1 MKKIPIISPSSAH
14 LKKDDYTFFVLRKK
28 ESTLECTNKYKD
40 IFCVV
45 RDSYANLIHKDIE
58 NGCNL
63 NENGNTH
70 KNKSI
75 LPVKETSELF
85 LDTCKKT
92 KDNDKLSYLWHDS
105 ELPVRGD
112 THKDKS
118 ISSVKET
125 SELFLDT
132 CKKTKDNDKL
142 SYLWHDSEL
151 SICDVTK
158 YNPTNDKKDNYENN
172 NNSVFKVTFNF
183 ELFKIYLMRFFAINT
198 SNNILY
204 VDNDDKVRLVQNET
218 EFLEL
223 WQFAKLCSKQSK
235 GVLLLVDFINNQ
247 DDDINKN
254 KHEVDESSGDDQENS
269 FASNSI
275 SSENFK
281 SKESMSEVKQQNKRQ
296 HLNRIFNLVEETND
310 NKLNDKDGA
319 ISLFPNLTTSAYSK
333 ILTKSF
339 DNMKLENTTP
349 SNITSQDVLNNVP
362 PTWFVQYME
371 QLKKD
376 IITEVSNQIMFN
388 VMENLNKCSMR
399 SPICTESKDANKSE
413 NQSHR
418 LKSKCNHQ
426 RNNLLTDQRRQ
437 YKRKKRDML
446 VDKIYSEHVDKPLIN
461 IIKSRKKQVK
471 KFEEKFEYNSEPNE
485 DKEEENVHN
494 ETYNA
499 SELMSNIN
507 SAHKQNDIGEKQI
520 EDKRNSMSPN
530 FLPLESSKENLYN
543 EPNIFNGTK
552 ENGGQRMNC
561 SITEYQMLDKK
572 YLESTTC
579 CCGSDI
585 ENISIRSDLS
595 SNTEICDDYNEFELI
610 SMPIKYKTNT
620 NCHKQKSPSKT
631 ENIKNIAHKEDDDE
645 IVTDLLTFDL
655 LPEISPASSVICI
668 AENHFTANSNNS
680 TSMNKKDLNNVST
693 YKLGEKEDSKNED
706 NINEKIHDTHL
717 SNTLKKCTNN
727 NSTNLTDN
735 ICSLFIKKTSKSIDE
750 NTNLLHLESKHNN
763 TNAMKIDVN
772 SSHTSYLTTEP
783 VNPIFSDFPI
793 AQHNCQ
799 AQTDLNDLTQS
810 FHSHTT
816 SITDNGVYGISE
828 TNTSNSHDYSKHSFS
843 DCNKSAASKKNKI
856 REQIKKD
863 LGNKYLENNPKK
875 EENKNVGHIV
885 EETTTD
891 SMPGTAEPIHILP
904 ETLVT
909 GAFHFASIAYGTAR
923 EAIVRIRSNSKDDR
937 LSYMKKTPRH

>member
-1 MKKIPIISPSSAH
+1 MQFRERRKDGVTSNSIVYNRWNHSIVYWIYKIE
-14 LKKDDYTFFVLRKK
+14 KKK

-269 FASNSI
+269 FAI
-275 SSENFK
+275 
-281 SKESMSEVKQQNKRQ
+281 
-296 HLNRIFNLVEETND
+296 EETND

-717 SNTLKKCTNN
+717 SNTFKK
-727 NSTNLTDN
+727 
-735 ICSLFIKKTSKSIDE
+735 
-750 NTNLLHLESKHNN
+750 
-763 TNAMKIDVN
+763 
-772 SSHTSYLTTEP
+772 Y
-783 VNPIFSDFPI
+783 FPI

-816 SITDNGVYGISE
+816 SITDNGVY
-828 TNTSNSHDYSKHSFS
+828 
-843 DCNKSAASKKNKI
+843 ASKKNKI

-923 EAIVRIRSNSKDDR
+923 EAIVRIRSNSNFKAGGTKTIYQR
-937 LSYMKKTPRH
+937 CESY

>member
-1 MKKIPIISPSSAH
+1 MWLPPRATRRSALRGERKIVIVGIIRLSTGFIKSRSIMKKIPIISPSSAQ

-28 ESTLECTNKYKD
+28 ESTLECTNKYND

-45 RDSYANLIHKDIE
+45 RDSYANLIYKDIE

-105 ELPVRGD
+105 ELPVRGN

-158 YNPTNDKKDNYENN
+158 YNPTNDEKDNYENN

-198 SNNILY
+198 SNSILY

-247 DDDINKN
+247 DDDININ
-254 KHEVDESSGDDQENS
+254 KHEVNESSGDDQENS
-269 FASNSI
+269 FASNAII
-275 SSENFK
+275 SSETFK
-281 SKESMSEVKQQNKRQ
+281 SKESMSEVKEHNKRQ

-319 ISLFPNLTTSAYSK
+319 ISLFSNLTTSAYSK

-349 SNITSQDVLNNVP
+349 SNITSQDILNNAP

-399 SPICTESKDANKSE
+399 SPICAESKDANRCE

-471 KFEEKFEYNSEPNE
+471 KFEEKLEYNSEPNE

-494 ETYNA
+494 ETYNS

-507 SAHKQNDIGEKQI
+507 NAHKQNDIGEKQI
-520 EDKRNSMSPN
+520 EDKRNSTSSN

-645 IVTDLLTFDL
+645 I
-655 LPEISPASSVICI
+655 
-668 AENHFTANSNNS
+668 
-680 TSMNKKDLNNVST
+680 
-693 YKLGEKEDSKNED
+693 
-706 NINEKIHDTHL
+706 
-717 SNTLKKCTNN
+717 
-727 NSTNLTDN
+727 
-735 ICSLFIKKTSKSIDE
+735 TSKSIDE
-750 NTNLLHLESKHNN
+750 NTNLLHLESKHND

-843 DCNKSAASKKNKI
+843 DCNKPAASKKNKI
-856 REQIKKD
+856 QTRILKLVVLKQFIKD
-863 LGNKYLENNPKK
+863 VNL
-875 EENKNVGHIV
+875 
-885 EETTTD
+885 
-891 SMPGTAEPIHILP
+891 
-904 ETLVT
+904 
-909 GAFHFASIAYGTAR
+909 
-923 EAIVRIRSNSKDDR
+923 IRC
-937 LSYMKKTPRH
+937 

>member
-1 MKKIPIISPSSAH
+1 MKKIPMSPSSAQP
-14 LKKDDYTFFVLRKK
+14 KKDDYTFFVLRRK

-58 NGCNL
+58 NGRYL

-70 KNKSI
+70 KNKSTSPVKETSELFSDTYKKAKDNDKLTDLWHGSEPPI
-75 LPVKETSELF
+75 LGNTHKNISISPVKETSELF
-85 LDTCKKT
+85 LDTSKKT
-92 KDNDKLSYLWHDS
+92 KNNDKLSYLW
-105 ELPVRGD
+105 L
-112 THKDKS
+112 
-118 ISSVKET
+118 
-125 SELFLDT
+125 
-132 CKKTKDNDKL
+132 
-142 SYLWHDSEL
+142 DSEL

-158 YNPTNDKKDNYENN
+158 YNPANDKKDNYENN
-172 NNSVFKVTFNF
+172 YDSIFNAFNF
-183 ELFKIYLMRFFAINT
+183 ELFKIYLMHFFAINT
-198 SNNILY
+198 SSGISY
-204 VDNDDKVRLVQNET
+204 VDNDDKVRLVENET

-223 WQFAKLCSKQSK
+223 WQFAKLCSKHSK
-235 GVLLLVDFINNQ
+235 AVLLLVDFINNQ

-254 KHEVDESSGDDQENS
+254 KHKVNEYLSSDDQNSS

-275 SSENFK
+275 SSETFK
-281 SKESMSEVKQQNKRQ
+281 SKESMSEVKQHNEGQ
-296 HLNRIFNLVEETND
+296 HLNKIFDLPEETNN
-310 NKLNDKDGA
+310 NKLSDKDGA
-319 ISLFPNLTTSAYSK
+319 VSLFPNLSTSTYSK

-349 SNITSQDVLNNVP
+349 SNITSQDFFNNAP

-376 IITEVSNQIMFN
+376 IITEVSDQIMFN

-399 SPICTESKDANKSE
+399 SPICTEFKDTNRCES
-413 NQSHR
+413 QSHR
-418 LKSKCNHQ
+418 LRSKCNHQ

-446 VDKIYSEHVDKPLIN
+446 VDKIYSEHIDKPLIN

-471 KFEEKFEYNSEPNE
+471 KFEEKLEYSSEPNE

-494 ETYNA
+494 KICNS

-507 SAHKQNDIGEKQI
+507 NAHKQNDIGEKQI
-520 EDKRNSMSPN
+520 VNKRNSMSPN
-530 FLPLESSKENLYN
+530 FLPLESSKENSYN

-552 ENGGQRMNC
+552 ENFGQRMNC
-561 SITEYQMLDKK
+561 SITEHQMLDKK
-572 YLESTTC
+572 YFESTTC

-585 ENISIRSDLS
+585 ENISVRSNLS

-620 NCHKQKSPSKT
+620 NCHKQRSPSKN
-631 ENIKNIAHKEDDDE
+631 ENIKNIAHKEEDDE
-645 IVTDLLTFDL
+645 IVTDLLSFDL

-668 AENHFTANSNNS
+668 AENHFTANSNNAL
-680 TSMNKKDLNNVST
+680 TSITKKDLSNVST
-693 YKLGEKEDSKNED
+693 HKSDEEDDSNNEN
-706 NINEKIHDTHL
+706 NINKNIYDTHL
-717 SNTLKKCTNN
+717 SNTFKKCTKNK
-727 NSTNLTDN
+727 STDITDN
-735 ICSLFIKKTSKSIDE
+735 ICSLLIKNTSKSIDE
-750 NTNLLHLESKHNN
+750 NTNLLHLEPERNN

-772 SSHTSYLTTEP
+772 SSHTSYLTTESI
-783 VNPIFSDFPI
+783 NPIFSDFPI
-793 AQHNCQ
+793 EQHSCQ

-843 DCNKSAASKKNKI
+843 DSNKSAASSKNKI
-856 REQIKKD
+856 HEQIKKD
-863 LGNKYLENNPKK
+863 LNNKYLERNPKK
-875 EENKNVGHIV
+875 EENKNII

-891 SMPGTAEPIHILP
+891 SIPGTAEPIHILP
-904 ETLVT
+904 ETFVT
-909 GAFHFASIAYGTAR
+909 GAFHIASIAYGTAR